1 MKRVLIIH
9 GWGNRRQPNHWQ
21 RNLAVALRRDG
32 HAVAYPQLPNT
43 DNPVLSEW
51 LDVVENE
58 LSILDEVSDDELV
71 VFGHSLGCLTW
82 LNAVNNGIVK
92 SKVSRVLLVAP
103 ADPALC
109 DDAATFQ
116 IDLNSPSLK
125 TAVHAASTSTMLVG
139 SDGDPWIPNGVE
151 STFASPLDLPFTIIP
166 GASHFAGE
174 EGWGQWQ
181 AVVDWVTDPAADLS
195 IR

>member
-9 GWGNRRQPNHWQ
+9 GWTNRRQPHHWQ
-21 RNLAVALRRDG
+21 RNLAVALRRNG

-43 DNPVLSEW
+43 DNPVLDEW
-51 LDVVENE
+51 LEVITNE
-58 LSILDEVSDDELV
+58 LSMLDEVSDDELV

-82 LNAVNNGIVK
+82 LNAVKQGIVT
-92 SKVSRVLLVAP
+92 SRVSRVLLVAP

-116 IDLNSPSLK
+116 IDLDDSRLK
-125 TAVHAASTSTMLVG
+125 TAVHATSPSTLLVG
-139 SDGDPWIPNGVE
+139 SDGDPWIPRGVE
-151 STFASPLDLPFTIIP
+151 QTFAKPLELPFVIIP

-174 EGWGQWQ
+174 EGWGPWQ
-181 AVVDWVTDPAADLS
+181 GVANWATDPTADLS
-195 IR
+195 LR

>member
-9 GWGNRRQPNHWQ
+9 GWGNRRQPSHWQ

-51 LDVVENE
+51 LEVVENE

-71 VFGHSLGCLTW
+71 VLGHSLGCLTW
-82 LNAVNNGIVK
+82 LNAVNSAIVK
-92 SKVSRVLLVAP
+92 STVSRVLLVAP

-116 IDLNSPSLK
+116 LDLNSPTLK
-125 TAVHAASTSTMLVG
+125 AAVHAAATSTTLVG

-151 STFASPLDLPFTIIP
+151 STFAHPLELPFVVIP

-174 EGWGQWQ
+174 EGWGPWQ
-181 AVVDWVTDPAADLS
+181 GVANWVLDPATNLS
-195 IR
+195 LR

>member
-9 GWGNRRQPNHWQ
+9 GWENRRQPNHWQ

-32 HAVAYPQLPNT
+32 HTVAYPQLPNT
-43 DNPVLSEW
+43 DNPVLDEW

-58 LSILDEVSDDELV
+58 LSILDEVSNDELI

-82 LNAVNNGIVK
+82 LNAVKRGAVT
-92 SKVSRVLLVAP
+92 SEVSRVMLVAP

-109 DDAATFQ
+109 DGASTFQ
-116 IDLNSPSLK
+116 LDLHDASLK
-125 TAVHAASTSTMLVG
+125 NAVHKAADSTLLVA
-139 SDGDPWIPNGVE
+139 SDIDPWIPQGVE
-151 STFASPLDLPFTIIP
+151 ATFATSLELPFVVIP

-181 AVVDWVTDPAADLS
+181 GVIDWVTNPDADLS
-195 IR
+195 HR

>member
-9 GWGNRRQPNHWQ
+9 GWSNRRQTDHWQ
-21 RNLAVALRRDG
+21 RNLAAALRREG

-51 LDVVENE
+51 LEVVENE
-58 LSILDEVSDDELV
+58 LSMLDEVSDDELI

-82 LNAVNNGIVK
+82 LNAVKHGIVK
-92 SKVSRVLLVAP
+92 SSVNRVMLVAP

-109 DDAATFQ
+109 DDVATFQ
-116 IDLNSPSLK
+116 LDLNDSSLK
-125 TAVHAASTSTMLVG
+125 NAVHAAANSTLLVG
-139 SDGDPWIPNGVE
+139 SDSDPWIPRGVE
-151 STFASPLDLPFTIIP
+151 ATFAGPLDLPFVVIP

-174 EGWGQWQ
+174 EGWGPWQ
-181 AVVDWVTDPAADLS
+181 GVLNWVNDPSSDLS
-195 IR
+195 RR

>member
-9 GWGNRRQPNHWQ
+9 GWTNRRQTDHWQ
-21 RNLAVALRRDG
+21 RNLAVALRREG

-51 LDVVENE
+51 LEVVENE
-58 LSILDEVSDDELV
+58 LSMLDEVSDDELI

-82 LNAVNNGIVK
+82 LNAVKNGIVK
-92 SKVSRVLLVAP
+92 SNVHRVMLVAP

-116 IDLNSPSLK
+116 LDVNDSVLK
-125 TAVHAASTSTMLVG
+125 SAVHGAANSTLLVG
-139 SDGDPWIPNGVE
+139 SDSDPWIPRGVE
-151 STFASPLDLPFTIIP
+151 TTFAIPLELPFVVIP

-174 EGWGQWQ
+174 EGWGPWQ
-181 AVVDWVTDPAADLS
+181 GVLNWVNDPSSDLS
-195 IR
+195 RR

>member
-9 GWGNRRQPNHWQ
+9 GWSNRRQTDHWQ
-21 RNLAVALRRDG
+21 RNLAVALRREG

-51 LDVVENE
+51 LEVVENE
-58 LSILDEVSDDELV
+58 LSMLDEVSDDELI

-82 LNAVNNGIVK
+82 LNAVKNGIVK
-92 SKVSRVLLVAP
+92 SSVNRVMLVAP

-116 IDLNSPSLK
+116 LDLNDSSLK
-125 TAVHAASTSTMLVG
+125 NAVHDAANSTLLVG
-139 SDGDPWIPNGVE
+139 SDSDPWIPRGVE
-151 STFASPLDLPFTIIP
+151 ATFAGPLDLPFVVIP

-174 EGWGQWQ
+174 EGWGPWQ
-181 AVVDWVTDPAADLS
+181 GVLNWVNDPSSDLS
-195 IR
+195 RR